1 MPNSKGDAMTD
12 EDKAAQS
19 GSDAARDELRKP
31 SVSPA
36 AIKVLASGIGS
47 AAIVAA
53 LIFARRSTKPDPT
66 VHED

>member
-1 MPNSKGDAMTD
+1 MAG
-12 EDKAAQS
+12 E
-19 GSDAARDELRKP
+19 GRKP
-31 SVSPA
+31 DNDMVREKLPKTSVSPA

-53 LIFARRSTKPDPT
+53 LIFARRATTPDPT